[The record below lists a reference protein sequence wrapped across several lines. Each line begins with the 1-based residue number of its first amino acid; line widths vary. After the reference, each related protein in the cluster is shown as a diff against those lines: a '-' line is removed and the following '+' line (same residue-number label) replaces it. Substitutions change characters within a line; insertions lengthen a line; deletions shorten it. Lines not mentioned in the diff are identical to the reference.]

1 MNNGDCMMTV
11 YTAQSL
17 RLVKRK
23 KAIRAC
29 VLAVAISAAGFG
41 VLPAMA
47 ATSVDG
53 VDPAKQVVGKL
64 AVSKIDFK
72 RGENGAGRLILG
84 FAGDGAAPDL
94 RNQGS
99 SVVVDI
105 GNASLPASL
114 QSRSTWWTSPRR
126 CSASTPSPMA
136 VARRWC

>member
-72 RGENGAGRLILG
+72 RGDDGPGA
-84 FAGDGAAPDL
+84 
-94 RNQGS
+94 
-99 SVVVDI
+99 
-105 GNASLPASL
+105 
-114 QSRSTWWTSPRR
+114 
-126 CSASTPSPMA
+126 
-136 VARRWC
+136 